1 MKFVIVAYVISK
13 CTVVNIV
20 RMRNVIFGFK
30 ARFRHVAAIMSLVFI
45 LAGCKH
51 VDDDRTPPAG
61 VWIVFATEPG
71 WTKYGVPSALD
82 HKMFILSEGIPQN
95 FPYTAMMQT
104 GYGGVLLVGD
114 INGRPAAYDLSCPVE
129 NKPDIRIRVD
139 EDKHDAYCAKCG
151 SRYSVYS
158 NYGLPTA
165 GPAADSDHPYA
176 LRKYTVAGGPNGEY
190 RVVRP

>member
-1 MKFVIVAYVISK
+1 MDK
-13 CTVVNIV
+13 IV
-20 RMRNVIFGFK
+20 RRGFM
-30 ARFRHVAAIMSLVFI
+30 AACAAMVVLS
-45 LAGCKH
+45 AGCKH

-61 VWIVFATEPG
+61 VWIVFATEPE
-71 WTKYGVPSALD
+71 WIKYGVPAAID
-82 HKMFILSEGIPQN
+82 HKEFILSEGIPQN

-139 EDKHDAYCAKCG
+139 NENNDAYCPQCG
-151 SRYSVYS
+151 SRYSIYS
-158 NYGLPTA
+158 NHGLPVA
-165 GPAADSDHPYA
+165 GPAADDEHPYA
-176 LRKYTVAGGPNGEY
+176 LRKYNVAAGPNGEY